1 MGKGKA
7 ILFPTVIFVA
17 IFSITGWTDEPA
29 KPDSVSDGDSSSSY
43 ADIEQ
48 QINELKK
55 ENAALESQETRL
67 NAENSEIAG
76 RIEERERIGFI
87 IMRVQQFMNP
97 ARNISPVLANIGFIF
112 GVTSLLLMLTG
123 WPVFSRKVLSLRFLF
138 AIPVRKSASGDTPPI
153 GTIAKNNLDHYFYR
167 SLCVTHVACCCT
179 RHRRDRSIL

>member
-87 IMRVQQFMNP
+87 IESTAVYESCQKYLSGAGKYRFHFW
-97 ARNISPVLANIGFIF
+97 RNIAAFDVDGLAGF
-112 GVTSLLLMLTG
+112 
-123 WPVFSRKVLSLRFLF
+123 FSKG
-138 AIPVRKSASGDTPPI
+138 AIPA
-153 GTIAKNNLDHYFYR
+153 F
-167 SLCVTHVACCCT
+167 SLCNTCSEISVGRYPTHWN
-179 RHRRDRSIL
+179 DR